1 LNINI
6 KSLGVLIDELFTTDM
21 KCWFAQETVMKET
34 NIEKVANAAKSAQ
47 ELNKRRNLLIQAIDK
62 ICNSENLSPTEKTY

>member
-1 LNINI
+1 MNINN
-6 KSLGVLIDELFTTDM
+6 KSLGILIDELFTTNM
-21 KCWFAQETVMKET
+21 KCWFAQETVMKES

-62 ICNSENLSPTEKTY
+62 ISNNENLPPTEKTY